1 MKVFI
6 YILLAFF
13 LLGPITLK
21 YSVNQAWADI
31 DDEVDIHDLLSDKRY
46 YELVNKRFKPE
57 PDEFYLDSVYA
68 SDDKAWANISRSKE
82 MRASDLHRN
91 AISYTIGSPINDY
104 LVIEDINIAKKQ
116 VLLRDI
122 RTDKHFQLRMSY
134 GSAKSRLIPLVDKD

>member
-1 MKVFI
+1 MKIFR

-13 LLGPITLK
+13 LLGSITLK
-21 YSVNQAWADI
+21 YSGNQAWADI

-57 PDEFYLDSVYA
+57 SDEFYLDSIYA

-134 GSAKSRLIPLVDKD
+134 GSAKSRLIPLIDKD